1 MSVGTFGP
9 TPTLPNGT
17 SGPQIGYGGPG
28 IPIMRTFAVPPA
40 TYTAAATVTTTEL
53 LTGLL
58 SATLAGG
65 AANLTLPTGTQLD
78 AAFSNA
84 VAPAL
89 IGSSFDFGV
98 NATTNTATLV
108 GGTGVTTNAA
118 GAGSMAVAAAASA
131 TFRLVKTGDA
141 TWNLYRVG

>member
-9 TPTLPNGT
+9 TPLLPNGT
-17 SGPQIGYGGPG
+17 AGPQIGYGGPG
-28 IPIMRTFAVPPA
+28 IPNMRTMAVPPA
-40 TYTAAATVTTTEL
+40 TYTTTSTITVTEL
-53 LTGLL
+53 LGGLL
-58 SATLAGG
+58 SYTGAGHT
-65 AANLTLPTGTQLD
+65 LTLPTAALLD
-78 AAFSNA
+78 AAFNNA

-89 IGSSFDFGV
+89 IGTSYDFGV
-98 NATTNTATLV
+98 NATTGTATLA

>member
-17 SGPQIGYGGPG
+17 AGPQLGYGGPA
-28 IPIMRTFAVPPA
+28 IPNMRTFVVPPA
-40 TYTAAATVTTTEL
+40 TYTTTSTVTTAEL

-58 SATLAGG
+58 SYTGSG
-65 AANLTLPTGTQLD
+65 HTLTLPTGTLID
-78 AAFSNA
+78 AAFTNA
-84 VAPAL
+84 VAPSL
-89 IGSSFDFGV
+89 VGSSFDFGV
-98 NATTNTATLV
+98 NATTGTATIA
-108 GGTGVTTNAA
+108 GGTGVTTNAS
-118 GAGSMAVAAAASA
+118 GAGSMLVTAATSA

>member
-17 SGPQIGYGGPG
+17 SGPQIGYGGIG
-28 IPIMRTFAVPPA
+28 IPIMRTMAVPPA
-40 TYTAAATVTTTEL
+40 TYTGTATITATEL
-53 LTGLL
+53 LGGLL
-58 SATLAGG
+58 SYTGAGHT
-65 AANLTLPTGTQLD
+65 LTLPTAALLD

-84 VAPAL
+84 VAPSL
-89 IGSSFDFGV
+89 IGSSYDFGV
-98 NATTNTATLV
+98 NATTGTATLA

-118 GAGSMAVAAAASA
+118 GAGSLLVTAASSA